1 MKHERIKP
9 ACKTKQENLPDPAIG
24 LVRELRGFL
33 GKNATLL
40 LSRERSRA
48 SATFA
53 GVRLFFDVELLGTDA
68 HDRATAIK
76 AAIAAHEFTL
86 IGHFVAEISVRDIQY
101 SGDANGE
108 PITKMRIEA
117 LTIEDR

>member
-9 ACKTKQENLPDPAIG
+9 ACTTKQENLPDPALG

-33 GKNATLL
+33 GEDTAVH
-40 LSRERSRA
+40 LSRERSWA

-53 GVRLFFDVELLGTDA
+53 GVRLFFDATLSCPNA
-68 HDRATAIK
+68 HARAAHVK
-76 AAIAAHEFTL
+76 AEIVTHEFTMS
-86 IGHFVAEISVRDIQY
+86 GHFVAEISVQDIQY
-101 SGDANGE
+101 SNDTNGE

>member
-9 ACKTKQENLPDPAIG
+9 ACTTKQENLPDPAIG

-33 GKNATLL
+33 GEDTAVH
-40 LSRERSRA
+40 LSRERSWA

-86 IGHFVAEISVRDIQY
+86 VGHFVAEISVRDIQY
-101 SGDANGE
+101 SGDAIAGRNANLH
-108 PITKMRIEA
+108 IEA